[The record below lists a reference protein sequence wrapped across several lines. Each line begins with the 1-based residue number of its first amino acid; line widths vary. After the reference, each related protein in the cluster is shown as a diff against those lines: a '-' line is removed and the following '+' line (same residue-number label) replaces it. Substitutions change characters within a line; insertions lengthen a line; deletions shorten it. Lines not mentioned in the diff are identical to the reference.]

1 VCCPW
6 LGSAAPAART
16 LQERGAQRKL
26 DAIHQRRPLHE
37 KMRTNLCLLVVVLV
51 CPAGAWITTAQALFG
66 TKINDID
73 GLFEHTAA
81 PVAPYNTLGMLW
93 SDSKGTNNPAGL
105 GQAITWAWDDGLCAK
120 LLPSFKSDPFG
131 IPFIDCASIRS
142 SMHRAFSTWAQNH
155 PKITFIETSTWRDRM
170 LPHRIERNSW
180 LHCTLPLR
188 RSSRRSMPH
197 PSTPPNQHFPRL
209 PHCPRVLTSP
219 RSRHVQ
225 ARGHAQR
232 ELPVR

>member
-1 VCCPW
+1 
-6 LGSAAPAART
+6 
-16 LQERGAQRKL
+16 
-26 DAIHQRRPLHE
+26 
-37 KMRTNLCLLVVVLV
+37 MRTNLCLLVVVLV

-73 GLFEHTAA
+73 GLFEHTAT

-170 LPHRIERNSW
+170 LPHRRTEQLAA
-180 LHCTLPLR
+180 LHPALAAKLSTQHAA
-188 RSSRRSMPH
+188 SIHSPH
-197 PSTPPNQHFPRL
+197 QHFPRL
-209 PHCPRVLTSP
+209 PPCPRVFTSP

>member
-1 VCCPW
+1 
-6 LGSAAPAART
+6 
-16 LQERGAQRKL
+16 
-26 DAIHQRRPLHE
+26 
-37 KMRTNLCLLVVVLV
+37 MRTNLCLLVVVLV

-170 LPHRIERNSW
+170 LPHRRTEQLAAPCPCGEALDAACRI
-180 LHCTLPLR
+180 HPF
-188 RSSRRSMPH
+188 P
-197 PSTPPNQHFPRL
+197 PSTFLSPSALPPRIHVSAQPTCASTRA
-209 PHCPRVLTSP
+209 CLTRTARTL
-219 RSRHVQ
+219 RS
-225 ARGHAQR
+225 G
-232 ELPVR
+232 